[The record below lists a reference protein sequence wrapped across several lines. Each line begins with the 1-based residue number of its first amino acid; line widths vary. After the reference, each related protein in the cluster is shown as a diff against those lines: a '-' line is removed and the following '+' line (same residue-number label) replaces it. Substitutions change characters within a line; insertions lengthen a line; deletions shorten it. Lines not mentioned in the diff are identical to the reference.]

1 MNGLHVGLG
10 RMADFGG
17 PNPVPSQFREGH
29 IGTQSEQVESMVSLG
44 KSKFT
49 RDPILDSVFSR
60 VLQYYQDPN
69 FGLLLSG
76 YGSSMG
82 LFLGIT

>member
-1 MNGLHVGLG
+1 MRAL
-10 RMADFGG
+10 AG
-17 PNPVPSQFREGH
+17 PNPVPIRLSQGH
-29 IGTQSEQVESMVSLG
+29 IGTPSKWIESKVSTSAL
-44 KSKFT
+44 KFA
-49 RDPILDSVFSR
+49 RGPLFDPVFSR

-82 LFLGIT
+82 LFSGVA